1 MQLLRPGASKRCD
14 HYEWRGRVER
24 GIERKGGYR
33 TWPWSTT
40 GVHRWKK
47 EWQARRREKNNVAGH
62 PENKEE
68 KGGSW
73 DDEKRER
80 ERERRVWRSI
90 NDEPVASTG
99 SEFKSGRRS
108 KWRCKDKTVN
118 HPARYPKSDAS
129 SSFERMMLLTKC
141 TKDWEF
147 LERIEIGDRFE
158 KISRRDDSIYFSHLA
173 ILYFSAPLV
182 SLRRGYLT
190 KVAQRCL
197 ESARGLG

>member
-1 MQLLRPGASKRCD
+1 M
-14 HYEWRGRVER
+14 ER

-80 ERERRVWRSI
+80 EREKGMKEYKRRTSCI
-90 NDEPVASTG
+90 N
-99 SEFKSGRRS
+99 
-108 KWRCKDKTVN
+108 W
-118 HPARYPKSDAS
+118 
-129 SSFERMMLLTKC
+129 
-141 TKDWEF
+141 
-147 LERIEIGDRFE
+147 ERI
-158 KISRRDDSIYFSHLA
+158 
-173 ILYFSAPLV
+173 
-182 SLRRGYLT
+182 
-190 KVAQRCL
+190 
-197 ESARGLG
+197 